1 MANTTIKDYGSSDNN
16 SNGPKVILEER
27 ITTVNADCNK
37 YNNHNGSISS
47 ADSNEALV
55 KKPRAASFFN
65 VLFSGFALLSDGYQS
80 GVISFVNLFLG
91 KIYGDSIFNADMKS
105 RLSYAM
111 FVGAIVGQLG
121 FGLVIDRIGRKIGLI
136 LTTVLV
142 IVGAALSSASSGTSV
157 NGMLWMMIISR
168 GILGVG
174 VGGEYPC
181 SSVSAGESA
190 DEVAPGKRGGL
201 FVLVTNFVIDLGY
214 VVSAIVPV
222 VLLAIFKDNLEPVWR
237 LCLGLGVVPPLS
249 VLYFRLK
256 MGDSERYK
264 TGALRKHVP
273 YLLIFK
279 RYWFRILLSSGL
291 WFIYDFITYPNG
303 VFSSVILDS
312 VASGDSNIQIVAWN
326 ILLFAFYLPGC
337 LAGAYSVDKLG
348 RRKTLAFGLM
358 AQGIVGMILGGV
370 YEPLS
375 KNCMPMF
382 IIMYGI
388 FLALGEYGPG
398 PTMGLNA
405 MEMFPTAVRGTC
417 YGIAAAVGKVG
428 ATVGTLAFVPMQEAM
443 GGYRGPFLVGSG
455 IAIAA
460 SFVAWFFVPE
470 IGVDGLAEED
480 ADFRAYLEKH
490 GYDVSQFGLGQQ
502 SSVQEQSV
510 VEVVQDKSK
519 NGSFSS
525 SGSLDE
531 QQQPRTHEVA

>member
-1 MANTTIKDYGSSDNN
+1 MGSGR
-16 SNGPKVILEER
+16 NGKLIVDER
-27 ITTVNADCNK
+27 ITDQENAPKKYINNYQSTTVN
-37 YNNHNGSISS
+37 SIHS
-47 ADSNEALV
+47 DVEEEAPIV
-55 KKPRAASFFN
+55 KKKGRTASFFN
-65 VLFSGFALLSDGYQS
+65 VVFSGFALLSDGYQS

-91 KIYGDSIFNADMKS
+91 KIYGSDVFNTDMKS

-121 FGLVIDRIGRKIGLI
+121 FGLVIDRVGRKIGLVA
-136 LTTVLV
+136 TTLLV
-142 IVGAALSSASSGTSV
+142 IIGAALSCASSGTSV

-190 DEVAPGKRGGL
+190 DEVSPGKRGGL
-201 FVLVTNFVIDLGY
+201 FVMVTNFVIDLGY

-222 VLLAIFKDNLEPVWR
+222 ILLAIFKDNLEPVWR

-256 MGDSERYK
+256 MADSERYRS
-264 TGALRKHVP
+264 GAMKKKVP

-291 WFIYDFITYPNG
+291 WFIYDFISYPNG
-303 VFSSVILDS
+303 VFSSVIIDS
-312 VASGDSNIQIVAWN
+312 VADGESNIAVVAWN
-326 ILLFAFYLPGC
+326 ILLYAFYLPGC
-337 LAGAYSVDKLG
+337 IAGAFSVDRIG
-348 RRKTLAFGLM
+348 RRKTLAFGLL

-405 MEMFPTAVRGTC
+405 MELFPTAVRGTC

-428 ATVGTLAFVPMQEAM
+428 ATVGTLAFVPMQNAM

-460 SFVAWFFVPE
+460 SVVAWFLLPE
-470 IGVDGLAEED
+470 VGPDGLVEED
-480 ADFRAYLEKH
+480 ADFREYLLQH
-490 GYDVSQFGLGQQ
+490 GYDVSQLGSGSEQQ
-502 SSVQEQSV
+502 
-510 VEVVQDKSK
+510 VEVVHHSNKSSTDSI
-519 NGSFSS
+519 NS
-525 SGSLDE
+525 
-531 QQQPRTHEVA
+531 